1 MMRSTRELLSFER
14 KGDSDTYFSCF
25 APDEFVRLCFLR
37 FLGSLSSTLLG
48 HFVAQLGQLL
58 LFLLFCEG
66 FDLER
71 VISRSRIL
79 IGLVRERTSSADS
92 SN

>member
-1 MMRSTRELLSFER
+1 M
-14 KGDSDTYFSCF
+14 YFSCF
-25 APDEFVRLCFLR
+25 APDEFVRLCFFR
-37 FLGSLSSTLLG
+37 FLRSLSSALLG
-48 HFVAQLGQLL
+48 HLIAQVGQLL

-79 IGLVRERTSSADS
+79 ISGVRERTSSVDS